1 MASVPKPL
9 ISPQEYLER
18 EREAEYKSEYI
29 AGEVLAMAGASRE
42 HNLIAG
48 NIFSDFKIQL
58 RGRPCEAYGR
68 DMRVRIGSA
77 EKYVYPDVTVVCG
90 QPQFEDKHL
99 DVLLNP
105 TVIVEVL
112 SPTTER
118 YDRGTKCAAYRNLE
132 SVQECLLVSQNAVG
146 VDHYVRQPS
155 GEWVI
160 TQFNRLEDSIR
171 LVSVPVVLKV
181 AEIYRQ
187 VTPASL

>member
-1 MASVPKPL
+1 MASVPKSL

-18 EREAEYKSEYI
+18 ERRAEYKSEYI

-42 HNLIAG
+42 HNLIST
-48 NIFSDFKIQL
+48 NILVEFVTQL
-58 RGRPCEAYGR
+58 RGHSCEAYGS
-68 DMRVRIGSA
+68 DMRVRIGLA

-90 QPQFEDKHL
+90 KPQFEDKHL

-105 TVIVEVL
+105 LLIVEVL

-132 SVQECLLVSQNAVG
+132 SVQECLLVSQNTVR

-160 TQFNRLEDSIR
+160 RQFNRLEDSIR
-171 LVSVPVVLKV
+171 LVSVPAVLKLSEV
-181 AEIYRQ
+181 YRQ
-187 VTPASL
+187 VDIGSL